1 MQKTSHDDA
10 AALYFGDWLGA
21 ADAGGQG
28 ERRSNRP
35 YAACAFTFEGEAVR
49 WVGSRGPDHGLAE
62 VYVDGALAGTIDT
75 YAPERVAAQV
85 LFERGGL
92 AAGRIHSL
100 RVVVLRER
108 NAASADCF
116 QGIAGFE
123 CARAVD
129 YPAFL
134 KEAALAELG
143 AIAAGT
149 KPYLAPDTWRPVP
162 YAAVAPLDGVTI
174 EGGPLRDCFERNIGY
189 LNHCFG
195 VPFLNDEGDNY
206 WNNGLPASGEGRLL
220 GGAGHTLRWGERAD
234 MRRIVQTLVGTV
246 KARQSEDGY
255 CLPYDRSFME
265 PQAVGFIDERRNY
278 DRVNLTRG
286 LNAAGLAG
294 DPDAYGVMRKL
305 YDWLNASPQALKLL
319 TGTHPNSAPNCN
331 NGHAGGLISYFSPV
345 GKADDLVGVERAF
358 VQDYFIEQAR
368 HAESLSLSYYPLHT
382 PHSYVLLAFEAWLDH
397 YRATGAAKYL
407 EAAQGA
413 WRIVHND
420 YEHLGGTLAICE
432 KGRGDYP
439 PRSYFLQ
446 KEMHTGETCGS
457 VFWADINHRFLQL
470 YPDQERY
477 AAEMEKVIFNVI
489 LSAQDDKGSIRYH
502 NHLHGEKEKSQCANT
517 CCEVMGVPFIAR
529 LPQYLY
535 SVADDGLYVNLFASS
550 RITWSHAGQQV
561 TLIAESDFPY
571 DGNVTLTLTTA
582 APVRMNLRVRIPAWA
597 KGPVA
602 IRVNGQPAI
611 TGTPGSYASLN
622 RTWSNADRVTFDLSM
637 ALNVTRY
644 TGMDQDAQHERYAL
658 QYGPTLLAL
667 VGSLDL
673 DIAASALLDHLSP
686 AAGSPLHYAIKGYRD
701 CRYVP
706 YWQVGAERFTC
717 YPTLR

>member
-1 MQKTSHDDA
+1 MQKTSHSDA
-10 AALYFGDWLGA
+10 AVLYFGDWQ
-21 ADAGGQG
+21 DAGTAGAG
-28 ERRSNRP
+28 ERRSNKP
-35 YAACAFTFEGEAVR
+35 QSACVLTFHGGAVS
-49 WVGSRGPDHGLAE
+49 WLGSKGPDHGQAE
-62 VYVDGALAGTIDT
+62 VYVDGVLEQTIDT
-75 YAPERVAAQV
+75 YAPERMEAQV
-85 LFERGGL
+85 LFERNGL
-92 AAGRIHSL
+92 GDGRIHSM
-100 RVVVLRER
+100 RIVVLRER
-108 NAASADCF
+108 NAAAGDCF
-116 QGIAGFE
+116 QGIAAFE
-123 CARAVD
+123 CAETVD
-129 YPAFL
+129 YPTFI
-134 KEAALAELG
+134 KEAAMAELE
-143 AIAAGT
+143 AIAGGT
-149 KPYLAPDTWRPVP
+149 KPYQTPDTWRPVP
-162 YAAVAPLDGVTI
+162 YAAAAPVDGVTL

-195 VPFLNDEGDNY
+195 VPFLNDEGANY

-234 MRRIVQTLVGTV
+234 MRRIVDKLVGAV
-246 KARQSEDGY
+246 KSRQTDDGY

-286 LNAAGLAG
+286 LNAAGMSG
-294 DPDAYGVMRKL
+294 NPDAYGIMRKL

-368 HAESLSLSYYPLHT
+368 HAEPLSLSYYPLHT

-413 WRIVHND
+413 WRIVHDD
-420 YEHLGGTLAICE
+420 YEHVGGTMAICE

-470 YPDQERY
+470 YPEQERY
-477 AAEMEKVIFNVI
+477 AAEIEKVIFNVI
-489 LSAQDDKGSIRYH
+489 LSAQDDEGSIRYH
-502 NHLHGEKEKSQCANT
+502 NHLHGEKDKSQCANT

-550 RITWSHAGQQV
+550 RIAWTHAGQQV
-561 TLIAESDFPY
+561 TLVASTEFPH
-571 DGNVTLTLTTA
+571 DGKVTLTLTSD
-582 APVRMNLRVRIPAWA
+582 APIDMNLHLRVPSW
-597 KGPVA
+597 
-602 IRVNGQPAI
+602 VNGAVDI
-611 TGTPGSYASLN
+611 HVNNERATTGKPGSFASLD
-622 RTWSNADRVTFDLSM
+622 RTWISGDCITFNLRLSFK
-637 ALNVTRY
+637 LTRY
-644 TGMDQDAQHERYAL
+644 TGMDQDVHHNRYAL
-658 QYGPTLLAL
+658 EHGPLLMAL
-667 VGSLDL
+667 VGNMDL
-673 DIAASALLDHLSP
+673 NTAQEDLVNQLTP
-686 AAGSPLHYAIKGYRD
+686 VAGQPLQFSVGGHPD
-701 CRYVP
+701 CQYMP
-706 YWQVGAERFTC
+706 YWQVKAENFTC
-717 YPTLR
+717 FPTLR